1 MPSSPSMVPP
11 KSQRTTSPSRITRSP
26 GSWWGLA
33 ALAPAATM
41 AKFTRWWPSA
51 RRRRPSSADTCASV
65 RPTSSMSPAWS
76 SAATRSAAA
85 PALLSA
91 STSAASLRARSGPIT
106 SLPLVN
112 TVDGRACCRS
122 MTNRAQVR
130 SPMPTRFTAPTR
142 SATIVIGS
150 SVSSHERTAN
160 TSGRSTTRGASRRGT
175 TRVASPSTGSTSMVS
190 RSRGMAS
197 YPVR

>member
-1 MPSSPSMVPP
+1 MPSSPSIVPP
-11 KSQRTTSPSRITRSP
+11 KSQSTTSPSRITRSP

-85 PALLSA
+85 PARRSA

-106 SLPLVN
+106 SLPRVKHGGRQGVLE
-112 TVDGRACCRS
+112 VDHEPRPGAVADGDGGSPCRRAR
-122 MTNRAQVR
+122 RR
-130 SPMPTRFTAPTR
+130 SPPGRR
-142 SATIVIGS
+142 S
-150 SVSSHERTAN
+150 RP
-160 TSGRSTTRGASRRGT
+160 TSGARTRRAAPRRAAPRAAGT
-175 TRVASPSTGSTSMVS
+175 TSVASPSAGSTSMVS
-190 RSRGMAS
+190 RSSGIAS
-197 YPVR
+197 